1 MSQAVCKN
9 VRIISAR
16 SWNARLIHE
25 EELGGRGNAEDT
37 PVRPIHT
44 AHTGREKRWRL
55 RFRRSRFC
63 GKLTVMQ
70 SVACVAL
77 KLWGVDRVKS
87 AGEKVL

>member
-1 MSQAVCKN
+1 MSQTVCKN

-37 PVRPIHT
+37 PVGPIHT

-63 GKLTVMQ
+63 RKIDSDAKCRLRCIEAMVCG
-70 SVACVAL
+70 
-77 KLWGVDRVKS
+77 
-87 AGEKVL
+87 